1 MEVVKNNHPP
11 QRNKISPLQEVDT
24 FWVFGRMEDERWYLL
39 IISYLRRLIMGG
51 GAVCQPFA
59 LLTNKQ
65 KE

>member
-1 MEVVKNNHPP
+1 
-11 QRNKISPLQEVDT
+11 LA
-24 FWVFGRMEDERWYLL
+24 FGRMEDERWYLL

-51 GAVCQPFA
+51 GTVCRPFA

>member
-1 MEVVKNNHPP
+1 METVKNNHLP
-11 QRNKISPLQEVDT
+11 QRIKICPLQEADA